1 MSEREALARY
11 HDWCAS
17 RYRKA
22 ATRRLWR
29 SHCIRLVAVP
39 VSRLGWPPWCW
50 RPARHPSAPGGCQ
63 WRKISVP
70 AVDSLYH

>member
-39 VSRLGWPPWCW
+39 VSIGLATLVLATGTSSFCTWWLPV
-50 RPARHPSAPGGCQ
+50 AQ
-63 WRKISVP
+63 ISVP
-70 AVDSLYH
+70 AVDSPYH